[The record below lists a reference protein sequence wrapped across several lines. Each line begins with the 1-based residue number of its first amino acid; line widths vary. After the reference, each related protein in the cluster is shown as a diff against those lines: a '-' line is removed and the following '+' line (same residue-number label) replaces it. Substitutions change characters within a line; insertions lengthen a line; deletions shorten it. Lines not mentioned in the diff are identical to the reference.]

1 MDRDQ
6 LLKTVQGL
14 FKDKPSIMVR
24 EQAFLGHG
32 GKRVDDG
39 SIVTPPS
46 HIVIV
51 VRQSMTMTIGWIG
64 LELAKNKIPFKRTY
78 EHQWCVFVLT

>member
-1 MDRDQ
+1 MDNEQ
-6 LLKTVQGL
+6 LLKTVREL
-14 FKDKPSIMVR
+14 FKDKPSILVR

-46 HIVIV
+46 HVVISV
-51 VRQSMTMTIGWIG
+51 KDHVISDEYTI
-64 LELAKNKIPFKRTY
+64 AKRLIASEIPFQVTH
-78 EHQWCVFVLT
+78 EHGWTVFVLT